1 MSETPFRIPISD
13 LAEAGSRRALS
24 FETEIDW
31 GFELAEVGPVLRA
44 DLVLENASG
53 VLVVRGAVRTTLG
66 LSCHRCLSQWEE
78 EVDLDIAEA
87 MGFEEDEEADVYAL
101 EGDVADLEPVLRDAV
116 LLEAPIRPVC
126 SEDCRGLCA
135 TCGADLNSGP
145 HPEHDVESTSP
156 FAALRDL
163 LEP

>member
-1 MSETPFRIPISD
+1 MIETPFRIPISD

-24 FETEIDW
+24 LETEVDW
-31 GFELAEVGPVLRA
+31 GFELAEVGPELHA

-66 LSCHRCLSQWEE
+66 LSCHRCLTQWEE